1 MPPACPSGAPG
12 RQASPRALAPEVP
25 DWMDSGLCPRGCG
38 PRESTV
44 AVPGFPED
52 LRPGGSSEARLPGA
66 PTRLQGAE
74 PLHAQH
80 AVVFNSPGVAPVRVV
95 SPGTRPQT
103 SVKGFWNVAN
113 RLSVTRRGPGA
124 GGSSMAA
131 VRALSDRAARRAE
144 GELMSGRDAML
155 VAGALAPQ
163 SRSLA
168 EVLLMGVK
176 AAIQ

>member
-1 MPPACPSGAPG
+1 
-12 RQASPRALAPEVP
+12 
-25 DWMDSGLCPRGCG
+25 
-38 PRESTV
+38 
-44 AVPGFPED
+44 
-52 LRPGGSSEARLPGA
+52 
-66 PTRLQGAE
+66 
-74 PLHAQH
+74 
-80 AVVFNSPGVAPVRVV
+80 
-95 SPGTRPQT
+95 
-103 SVKGFWNVAN
+103 
-113 RLSVTRRGPGA
+113 
-124 GGSSMAA
+124 MAA